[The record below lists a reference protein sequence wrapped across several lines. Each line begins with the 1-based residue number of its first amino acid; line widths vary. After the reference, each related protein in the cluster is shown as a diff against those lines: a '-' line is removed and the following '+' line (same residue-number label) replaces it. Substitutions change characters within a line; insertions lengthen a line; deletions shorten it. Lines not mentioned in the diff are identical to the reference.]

1 MADAVKR
8 ARHMYKG
15 GLIIAGRVQGKV
27 ALVTGGASGF
37 GEAIVRMLVA
47 EGARVVLA
55 DISVERGEAIVREL
69 GGDTYAKFVQ
79 LDVSDEAGW
88 DAAMEV
94 TIGWAG
100 KLNVLVNNAGTVALG
115 QIGQFDMTKWQKVID
130 VNLTG
135 TFLGMQASV
144 EAMKAD
150 GGGSIINISSIEG
163 LRGAVMVHPYVA
175 SKWAVRGL
183 SKSAALELGQYNIR
197 VNSVHPGF
205 IRTPMTKHFPDNMLR
220 IPLGRPGQPE
230 EVATFIVFL
239 ASEESRYS
247 TGAEYVIDGGLV
259 NDVPHK

>member
-1 MADAVKR
+1 M
-8 ARHMYKG
+8 
-15 GLIIAGRVQGKV
+15 GRVDGKV
-27 ALVTGGASGF
+27 ALISGGAQGM
-37 GEAIVRMLVA
+37 GAEDARALVA
-47 EGARVVLA
+47 EGAKVVIGDILDDKGEDLA
-55 DISVERGEAIVREL
+55 EEINATTPDSARYVH
-69 GGDTYAKFVQ
+69 
-79 LDVSDEAGW
+79 LDVTQADDW
-88 DAAMEV
+88 DAAV
-94 TIGWAG
+94 ATAVNDFG

-115 QIGQFDMTKWQKVID
+115 LIGQFDMAKWQKVID

-144 EAMKAD
+144 EAMKAA

-183 SKSAALELGQYNIR
+183 TKSAALELGAHNIR

-230 EVATFIVFL
+230 EVATFVVFL
-239 ASEESRYS
+239 ASDESRYA
-247 TGAEYVIDGGLV
+247 TGAEFVMDGGLV